1 MRTVN
6 ELDRE
11 QIDRFLD
18 EQVMGRLGC
27 HDAEGIYVVPLIY
40 ARDGQVL
47 YVLTTEGRKI
57 RAARRNPAVCFEVDE
72 YDRKTGSWRSVIVW
86 GRYEELEGGA
96 KTEALAALAR
106 RHGTR
111 RASSETPAPEERAA
125 VAFRIVIESATG
137 RAVTRP
143 ASFS

>member
-1 MRTVN
+1 MGRVN

-27 HDAEGIYVVPLIY
+27 NDAEGTYVVPLIY
-40 ARDGQVL
+40 ARHGQML

-57 RAARRNPAVCFEVDE
+57 RAARSNPAVCFEVDE
-72 YDRKTGSWRSVIVW
+72 YDWKTGSWTSVIVW
-86 GRYEELEGGA
+86 GRYEELHGDA
-96 KTEALAALAR
+96 KTEAIAALGR

-111 RASSETPAPEERAA
+111 RASSEAPVAEERAT
-125 VAFRIVIESATG
+125 VAFRIVIERATG

-143 ASFS
+143 AIFS